1 MNISD
6 TSGAITTI
14 ETSLRWGKAALG
26 FRPERIRILVS
37 LAPVGIY
44 LGKRW
49 LLVFIL
55 AGKNNIHKS
64 LELDE
69 ISQV

>member
-14 ETSLRWGKAALG
+14 EASLGVGKGCIRFWARADQNSG
-26 FRPERIRILVS
+26 FHSSCRDII
-37 LAPVGIY
+37 
-44 LGKRW
+44 GKTVAT
-49 LLVFIL
+49 VFIL

-64 LELDE
+64 LDE
-69 ISQV
+69 FEI